1 MTKKFEIVYRDPA
14 DLIPYEMNAKKHD
27 EQQIRDLA
35 AAIKK
40 RGFDQPI
47 TVDKNDVIIT
57 GHGRREAAIFAGL
70 ERVPVIVRDD
80 LSDDEVRAKRLED
93 NRLASIDY
101 DAIKLQKELES
112 LVLDDIEVF
121 GFEER
126 ELNVLVG
133 SMTEEMDTDSLVID
147 LGEETKRQKDE
158 HTEISREVAAEE
170 VRVVDV
176 LGFKTL
182 PAGSAIVVG
191 DLLAHMEEMTGE
203 SGVDAFVAYA
213 GRSLPGRWLYE
224 QIHHQRIVSD
234 TRK

>member
-176 LGFKTL
+176 LGFKML

-191 DLLAHMEEMTGE
+191 DLLAHMEEITGE

-213 GRSLPGRWLYE
+213 EKISSGE
-224 QIHHQRIVSD
+224 MAA
-234 TRK
+234 

>member
-147 LGEETKRQKDE
+147 LGEETKRQ
-158 HTEISREVAAEE
+158 
-170 VRVVDV
+170 
-176 LGFKTL
+176 
-182 PAGSAIVVG
+182 
-191 DLLAHMEEMTGE
+191 
-203 SGVDAFVAYA
+203 
-213 GRSLPGRWLYE
+213 
-224 QIHHQRIVSD
+224 
-234 TRK
+234 